1 MHPFRQGTR
10 GLSDQISMGE
20 ERAGSRLL
28 RPRGQA
34 MNPLLLY
41 ELIEAL
47 TMLRSGRANDAAE
60 ALAEAMA
67 TVDADFDEAR
77 ERAAELRADR

>member
-1 MHPFRQGTR
+1 
-10 GLSDQISMGE
+10 
-20 ERAGSRLL
+20 
-28 RPRGQA
+28 
-34 MNPLLLY
+34 MNPVLLY
-41 ELIEAL
+41 ELLEAL

>member
-1 MHPFRQGTR
+1 
-10 GLSDQISMGE
+10 
-20 ERAGSRLL
+20 
-28 RPRGQA
+28 

-60 ALAEAMA
+60 ALAEAIREHGRV
-67 TVDADFDEAR
+67 TVDPAT
-77 ERAAELRADR
+77 RA

>member
-1 MHPFRQGTR
+1 
-10 GLSDQISMGE
+10 
-20 ERAGSRLL
+20 
-28 RPRGQA
+28 

-41 ELIEAL
+41 ELIEVL
-47 TMLRSGRANDAAE
+47 TMLRSGRANDA
-60 ALAEAMA
+60 AEAMA